1 MYQYESLLNGYAD
14 MSSQCRGAL
23 LIVSGASINALQQHA
38 QQNTAG
44 YYHLYNTADAS
55 GPLGLAGWYNAS
67 VLMGMSVAATSLNST
82 SFLVMTGVAGA
93 IPSITYSQN
102 LNYYSAVLL
111 AQCSIDSVLLT
122 FVCPDEPNIFYSANQ
137 FTFGSQL
144 TFGPNLFGIGDHGN
158 GLAVGAY
165 PTVSLY
171 QIGQCLDV
179 GMNATCLPVQN
190 ITYYAYNSYSY
201 MFEGWSFFADF
212 SHSSTFVIS
221 TSFMAIGMPGY
232 PSSSVEV
239 GLVLLHTCTTTG
251 CSASY
256 TVLNSPLTSYNA
268 FGNGLAVQG
277 SILAV
282 GTAPA
287 NIGLGS
293 GQLRQGRTLLNKL
306 LNI

>member
-1 MYQYESLLNGYAD
+1 
-14 MSSQCRGAL
+14 
-23 LIVSGASINALQQHA
+23 
-38 QQNTAG
+38 
-44 YYHLYNTADAS
+44 
-55 GPLGLAGWYNAS
+55 
-67 VLMGMSVAATSLNST
+67 
-82 SFLVMTGVAGA
+82 
-93 IPSITYSQN
+93 
-102 LNYYSAVLL
+102 
-111 AQCSIDSVLLT
+111 
-122 FVCPDEPNIFYSANQ
+122 
-137 FTFGSQL
+137 
-144 TFGPNLFGIGDHGN
+144 
-158 GLAVGAY
+158 
-165 PTVSLY
+165 
-171 QIGQCLDV
+171 
-179 GMNATCLPVQN
+179 
-190 ITYYAYNSYSY
+190 
-201 MFEGWSFFADF
+201 
-212 SHSSTFVIS
+212 
-221 TSFMAIGMPGY
+221 MPGY